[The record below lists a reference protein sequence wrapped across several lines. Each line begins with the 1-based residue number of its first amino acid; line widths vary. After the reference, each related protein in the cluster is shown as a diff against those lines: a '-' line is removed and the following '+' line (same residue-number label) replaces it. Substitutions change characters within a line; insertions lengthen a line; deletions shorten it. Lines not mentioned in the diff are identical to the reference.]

1 MSIVRSCGVGLA
13 CLAWLL
19 AGGAAR
25 AETGVTDSEI
35 ILGESAAL
43 TGPAAELGKG
53 VNRGAKAYFE
63 WVNQHGGVQ
72 GRKIRLVALD
82 DGYEPDRAEA
92 NTKKLIEGEH
102 AFALVGYVGTPTSNA
117 SLPAINQAKIP
128 FIGAFTGADSLRNPF
143 NKLIFNL
150 RAGYRDEAVHIAD
163 SMAKLGMKT
172 INVFYQNDAYGNAGL
187 KAMQAAA
194 AAKGLQIVATA
205 TVQRNSTDVASAV
218 DELIVKKPANAV
230 FMVSAYKSCAA
241 FIAASR
247 SRNFVGPFYNV
258 SFVGTEALISELK
271 KDGSGV
277 MVTQVMPS
285 PYNPAL
291 PVTIEYQKVM
301 AAAGVTQV
309 DYTSLEGFMAA
320 KLTVEGLKRAGRE
333 LTRERLVNA
342 LEGLGDYDLGG
353 FRVRFSGAGHNGS
366 QYVDFTILDKD
377 GHIRS

>member
-1 MSIVRSCGVGLA
+1 MRWALVVL
-13 CLAWLL
+13 CLAGVL
-19 AGGAAR
+19 AK
-25 AETGVTDSEI
+25 AETGVSDNEI
-35 ILGESAAL
+35 VLGESAAL

-53 VNRGAKAYFE
+53 VNRGAKAYFD
-63 WVNQHGGVQ
+63 WINQHGGVH

-82 DGYEPDRAEA
+82 DGYEPERAEA
-92 NTKKLIEGEH
+92 NTKKLIDSEH

-117 SLPAINQAKIP
+117 SMPDINQAKIP
-128 FIGAFTGADSLRNPF
+128 FIAPFTGADSLRTPF
-143 NKLIFNL
+143 NKLVFNV
-150 RAGYRDEAVHIAD
+150 RAGYREEAEHIAD
-163 SMAKLGMKT
+163 SMSKLGMKT

-194 AAKGLQIVATA
+194 AAKGMQIVATA
-205 TVQRNSTDVASAV
+205 TVQRNSTDVAHAV
-218 DELIVKKPANAV
+218 DELVVKKPANAI

-241 FIAASR
+241 FINASR

-258 SFVGTEALISELK
+258 SFVGTEALITELK

-285 PYNPAL
+285 PYNPVL

-301 AAAGVTQV
+301 AASGSTQV
-309 DYTSLEGFMAA
+309 DYPSLEGFIAA
-320 KLTVEGLKRAGRE
+320 KLTVEGLKRAGKD
-333 LTRERLVNA
+333 LTREHLITA

-353 FRVRFSGAGHNGS
+353 FRVRFSGSGHNGS
-366 QYVDFTILDKD
+366 QFVDFTILDKD